1 MKYAF
6 IQNGVVVDCVQVHPS
21 TIFRPEYS
29 AQFVPGPD
37 SLQVGWLFD
46 GELFSPPPDPVP
58 TVPVSVTM
66 RQARLALLAAG
77 LLDTA
82 DAVIAGIPGDV
93 GRAARIEWE
102 YAQEVRRDNALLQ
115 QVQALA
121 GFSDQDVDSLF
132 LSAAAL

>member
-1 MKYAF
+1 MHVHLVEKDT
-6 IQNGVVVDCVQVHPS
+6 VVNTVEVSSVAVAQHLFPDRVCVEAKAGS
-21 TIFRPEYS
+21 
-29 AQFVPGPD
+29 
-37 SLQVGWLFD
+37 VGWRFD
-46 GELFSPPPDPVP
+46 GETFTAPSAQVP
-58 TVPVSVTM
+58 IPQSVTM

-82 DAVIAGIPGDV
+82 EAVIAGIPGDV